1 MFARIFLVIFFSGAV
16 IVSKCAAVES
26 ARGIQTTLE
35 YTFVNTPS
43 PLHLNQSISK
53 TTFILQSIPHS
64 EIVLSTELEGKWFC
78 LGYNA
83 AKHFYVIGGIS
94 QKGAWLPL
102 ASIRYFPENGG
113 EILSSAFDLAGY
125 HALSAVSSP
134 SGRYIVFIGG
144 RLTIDGLYVLD
155 VERNLVRKLGSA
167 PLPPPNSYL
176 NDICSGKPFEWGGCW
191 ADRYLELDSG
201 IIVFKSETE
210 LEVKYG
216 KDGPSARSKKRR
228 INRFRLDG

>member
-1 MFARIFLVIFFSGAV
+1 MFVRIFLVIFFSGAV
-16 IVSKCAAVES
+16 IVSECDAAES

-35 YTFVNTPS
+35 YSFANTS
-43 PLHLNQSISK
+43 SLSHLNLSIGK
-53 TTFILQSIPHS
+53 TTFILQSIPHG

-78 LGYNA
+78 FGFNA
-83 AKHFYVIGGIS
+83 TKHFYVIGGIS
-94 QKGAWLPL
+94 QKGASLPL
-102 ASIRYFPENGG
+102 ASIRYYPENRG
-113 EILSSAFDLAGY
+113 EMPSSAFDLAGY

-155 VERNLVRKLGSA
+155 VERNLARKLGSA

-176 NDICSGKPFEWGGCW
+176 NEICSGEPFEWGGCW

-201 IIVFKSETE
+201 IIAFRSETE

-228 INRFRLDG
+228 ITRFRLDG